1 MHFQKK
7 KKNAGFKYLIF
18 KKENDLPQK
27 LFANIQGGRGGG
39 ILLIFESLALSFT
52 SNLMSPP
59 SNDFQCRLFLNLPHL
74 CQHFSP
80 RSFSWL
86 DLFLSVFCRTT
97 FAGGSFE
104 ALIHPAHLHK
114 NDATLFF
121 VCFHFERNVLQFLFL
136 LCKKCSAI
144 FVQNVHKEV
153 LTILLEN
160 DCFFFLLIN
169 IFSKSTHPQRKIT
182 ERFQLRGRKR
192 PGSVTHPPSNRV
204 NKFLSHVSASRTISN
219 FISWPSLCSGNR
231 GTVS

>member
-59 SNDFQCRLFLNLPHL
+59 SNDFQCKLFLNPPHL

-80 RSFSWL
+80 RSFSW
-86 DLFLSVFCRTT
+86 LFLSVFCRTT

-114 NDATLFF
+114 NDAILFF
-121 VCFHFERNVLQFLFL
+121 ACFHFERNVLQFLFL
-136 LCKKCSAI
+136 LCKKCSAF

-169 IFSKSTHPQRKIT
+169 IFSK
-182 ERFQLRGRKR
+182 
-192 PGSVTHPPSNRV
+192 
-204 NKFLSHVSASRTISN
+204 
-219 FISWPSLCSGNR
+219 
-231 GTVS
+231 